1 MHFLSFIL
9 KNNNNNNNKYFY
21 IKCITCYK
29 KTYIYFT
36 ALKIMFK
43 KLKIKNNKKL
53 ISQNLKSIFLL
64 LFLILKRKISKY
76 IQIKI
81 NISLKFLINNYE
93 HS

>member
-1 MHFLSFIL
+1 
-9 KNNNNNNNKYFY
+9 
-21 IKCITCYK
+21 
-29 KTYIYFT
+29 
-36 ALKIMFK
+36 MFK

-76 IQIKI
+76 IQTKI

-93 HS
+93 PNRLLKDINHKQIRWIENFRSAIKHNT